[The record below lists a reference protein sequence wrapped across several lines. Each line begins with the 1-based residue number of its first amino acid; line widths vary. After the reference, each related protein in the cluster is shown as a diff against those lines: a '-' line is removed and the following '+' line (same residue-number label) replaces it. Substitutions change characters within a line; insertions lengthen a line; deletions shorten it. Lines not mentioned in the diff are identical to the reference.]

1 MNNIRGAFMNKDNIE
16 YIGIT
21 PLDEI
26 SEDFFTDI
34 AIMPFNNLF
43 FIKRKSP
50 SVKYITRLSIDYS
63 SSHISINSFKDYK
76 ILCISGYEDI
86 SIDFINDDNKHSSIT
101 KNYPLMM
108 NCVLPHDL
116 LDYKLYL
123 PFAVVY
129 PVEKRIIEA
138 KLNFALCY
146 SRKSS
151 SKKNPIDNNTLSIAN
166 IDLEPEPSISSVKEI
181 VNIDEEYM

>member
-1 MNNIRGAFMNKDNIE
+1 MNKDNIE

-26 SEDFFTDI
+26 SEDIFTDI
-34 AIMPFNNLF
+34 SIMPYDNLF
-43 FIKRKSP
+43 FIKRKNP

-63 SSHISINSFKDYK
+63 SSHISINSFKNYK

-86 SIDFINDDNKHSSIT
+86 SVDFINDDNKHSSIT

-108 NCVLPHDL
+108 SCTLPDDL

-123 PFAVVY
+123 PYAVVY
-129 PVEKRIIEA
+129 PIEKRIIEA
-138 KLNFALCY
+138 KFNFALCY

-151 SKKNPIDNNTLSIAN
+151 LKKDAVDNTSLSIDT
-166 IDLEPEPSISSVKEI
+166 IEPPISSVKEI